1 MQRTILLNLV
11 KNQKNGDGPGGRKRG
26 TVLKGE
32 KRDNLWKRKRDG
44 SKNHPSWLS
53 YGVVY
58 DLLELD
64 KSKSVM
70 ASAGNKKFVRF
81 ERATQAIPHDINSVS
96 LADSIDFL
104 QQLGFISRFP
114 INADTKK
121 MLAGSQQL
129 FRLFAEDVVLVFPF
143 VARASMARRPFFS
156 TLKNQQFIRHFF
168 FDLLKFCG
176 WIRVSKNKRSLLNA
190 FTKVSITY
198 YVKYVKIKRKKFK
211 FFFNRMI

>member
-1 MQRTILLNLV
+1 
-11 KNQKNGDGPGGRKRG
+11 
-26 TVLKGE
+26 
-32 KRDNLWKRKRDG
+32 
-44 SKNHPSWLS
+44 
-53 YGVVY
+53 
-58 DLLELD
+58 
-64 KSKSVM
+64 M

-104 QQLGFISRFP
+104 QQLGFISRFQ

-143 VARASMARRPFFS
+143 VARASTAHRPFFS

-168 FDLLKFCG
+168 LTSSNFAG
-176 WIRVSKNKRSLLNA
+176 E
-190 FTKVSITY
+190 
-198 YVKYVKIKRKKFK
+198 YV
-211 FFFNRMI
+211 

>member
-1 MQRTILLNLV
+1 
-11 KNQKNGDGPGGRKRG
+11 
-26 TVLKGE
+26 
-32 KRDNLWKRKRDG
+32 
-44 SKNHPSWLS
+44 
-53 YGVVY
+53 
-58 DLLELD
+58 
-64 KSKSVM
+64 M

-104 QQLGFISRFP
+104 QQLGFISRFQ
-114 INADTKK
+114 INAGTKK

-211 FFFNRMI
+211 FFFNRKI

>member
-1 MQRTILLNLV
+1 L
-11 KNQKNGDGPGGRKRG
+11 KEKNGDGPEKEERGTVLERKTG

-64 KSKSVM
+64 KSESVM

-168 FDLLKFCG
+168 LTSSNFAGEYVWVK
-176 WIRVSKNKRSLLNA
+176 
-190 FTKVSITY
+190 TKGLC
-198 YVKYVKIKRKKFK
+198 
-211 FFFNRMI
+211 